1 MATSV
6 VLVRHGQ
13 TRSNATGFVMGW
25 SEEDLDDTGYT
36 QVRKLAFRIA
46 GLPVSSI
53 YSSPLRRTLA
63 TASIIAEPH
72 GLEPRVLEDLIENN
86 LGDWQG
92 LHEDDIWR
100 GWPELRKQ
108 SMIDPSDVTI
118 PNGESFRQVTER
130 AVRAFEMVL
139 SSNEGGQPVIV
150 THDVIVRVLVAHVL
164 GVTNSIYRRLMI
176 NNASLSV
183 IRVADGK
190 STLVTLNDVSHLDGL

>member
-36 QVRKLAFRIA
+36 QVRKLAFRMA

-164 GVTNSIYRRLMI
+164 GVTNSIYRRLMV

>member
-36 QVRKLAFRIA
+36 QVRKLAARMA

-183 IRVADGK
+183 IQVADGK

>member
-13 TRSNATGFVMGW
+13 TRSNVTGFVMGW

-36 QVRKLAFRIA
+36 QVRTLAARMA

-108 SMIDPSDVTI
+108 SMIDPSDITM

-164 GVTNSIYRRLMI
+164 GVTNSIYRRLMV

-190 STLVTLNDVSHLDGL
+190 STLATLNDVSHLEG

>member
-100 GWPELRKQ
+100 RWPELRKQ

-164 GVTNSIYRRLMI
+164 GVTNSIYRRLMV

>member
-36 QVRKLAFRIA
+36 QVRKLAFRLA

-164 GVTNSIYRRLMI
+164 GVTNSIYRRLMV

>member
-36 QVRKLAFRIA
+36 QVRKLAFRMA

-164 GVTNSIYRRLMI
+164 GVTNSIYRRLMV

-183 IRVADGK
+183 IQVADGK

>member
-164 GVTNSIYRRLMI
+164 GVTNSIYRRLMV

>member
-36 QVRKLAFRIA
+36 QVRKLAFRLA

-183 IRVADGK
+183 IQVADGK